1 MLDSNKIRELEKDER
16 ENEEE
21 EKCEVNKAPKVVSV
35 IIFQFIIAL
44 ILVVTFYLLKIFKE
58 DTLTQI
64 KNFYNL
70 SEYFLIKEEEG
81 IIIIE

>member
-21 EKCEVNKAPKVVSV
+21 KCEVNKARKVVSV

-64 KNFYNL
+64 KNFYNS

>member
-21 EKCEVNKAPKVVSV
+21 KCEVNKARKVVSV
-35 IIFQFIIAL
+35 IIVQLIIAL

>member
-21 EKCEVNKAPKVVSV
+21 EKCEVNKTRKVVSV
-35 IIFQFIIAL
+35 IIVQLIIAL

-64 KNFYNL
+64 KNFYNS